1 MNRKGMKTLE
11 LVSLI
16 LLSLLILMLLTGWQ
30 SMPDTVA

>member
-16 LLSLLILMLLTGWQ
+16 LLSLLILMLLTG
-30 SMPDTVA
+30 SRCRIPSLY